1 MSKLLNIKA
10 LQLALGVILAGAGTL
25 YASSACFAQSRN
37 ADVKVTIKGRIS
49 SAEDGAALD
58 FVNVLLKPSEL
69 WTVSDASGN
78 FSIKDVPSG
87 KMTLSVQFFGKEP
100 YDTTFVAAPG
110 SVISFKVKLQNTSF
124 RLDNVVVTATSNK
137 AGSSTAST
145 ISRQAMDHIQTSSLK
160 DIMGLLPGVAISNPS
175 LSDVQQVTIRTAGG
189 ASSSMNSMGTAVI
202 VDGSPMSNNA
212 NMQVFAPQMTGM
224 ETGQA
229 TLGGIKGGASP
240 SGGVDIRSLSTD
252 NVESVEIIR
261 GIPSVSYG
269 DMTSGAVIVKSKAG
283 KAPLVLR
290 VKANP
295 NIYQASVA
303 KGFGLGKKAGD
314 LNISGDYAYNLNSL
328 TQAFKYY
335 QRANA
340 KALWSVLAGNSTS
353 INTALTFTYGRDT
366 RKMNPD
372 DKNSHAEGH
381 ANEIGFTFN
390 NNGSSVVNKGWFRS
404 LNWTAS
410 FTYTD
415 KDTYIKDLAP
425 NSIYMYSNAMDD
437 GLVYTN
443 FVDRDIFIG
452 DRKITNFPAGSQAH
466 VNVLPS
472 SYNYC
477 YNVYGK
483 ELNGFAK
490 FNMNFGKSWDNINEK
505 ILVGADYKV
514 DGNLGRGPVYDE
526 NTPPNLGNSNNS
538 AGYRARPFYQVP
550 FIHQIGAYIEDNF
563 DWTFARRTLVVS
575 AGVRFDYVN
584 GLTSWAPR
592 VNASLDLIPD
602 VMTIRGGWGIT
613 SKAPTSM
620 YLYPMNAYIDF
631 NNFNCPSSVMIG
643 DKLVEIPKE
652 DRLVVETTRVFDVTN
667 RDLQIAKNRK
677 AEIGLDFTIA
687 KRFRISLTAYDELMK
702 NGYTFGQDINS
713 FKLLPVTK
721 YEIDNYVAGSIP
733 TLKQGETYNLFRP
746 TSRPGNDLYL
756 RNSGVEYEIDFGRFD
771 AIRTSLQINGAWMR
785 SASKNMGYG
794 FNTNNN
800 THGKLE
806 QNIGIYSRERSTS
819 YVDNFNTTIR
829 ITHNIP
835 QIGFVVTL
843 TSQLNWW
850 TDSWT
855 EYGKATFADGKVYVK
870 DEMFESYISYK
881 DGKVYP
887 FDPALR
893 TDPEFDYLFQELKES
908 RFFHEKYFPTVLFN
922 LNVTKEV
929 GDWLTASFY
938 VNNIF
943 NSRPLY
949 RSKITGSKSELGI
962 PIFFGLELKVTI
974 K

>member
-10 LQLALGVILAGAGTL
+10 LQLALGIILAGGGTL
-25 YASSACFAQSRN
+25 YASSVCFAQSRN
-37 ADVKVTIKGRIS
+37 ADAKVTIKGRIC

-212 NMQVFAPQMTGM
+212 NMQVLSPTVQGSMSTGI
-224 ETGQA
+224 
-229 TLGGIKGGASP
+229 GGINGGAAP
-240 SGGVDIRSLSTD
+240 SGGVDIRALSTD
-252 NVESVEIIR
+252 NVESVEVIR

-290 VKANP
+290 LKANP

-328 TQAFKYY
+328 TQGFKYY

-366 RKMNPD
+366 HKMDPD
-372 DKNSHAEGH
+372 DERSQSEGH

-390 NNGSSVVNKGWFRS
+390 NNGSAVINKGWFRS

-410 FTYTD
+410 FTYNN
-415 KDTYIKDLAP
+415 KDSFFKGLAT
-425 NSIYMYSNAMDD
+425 NALNLYSTAMEDNMT
-437 GLVYTN
+437 YTN
-443 FVDRDIFIG
+443 HLGEHVFIG
-452 DRKITNFPAGSQAH
+452 DKEITNAPDILGR
-466 VNVLPS
+466 VLPY
-472 SYNYC
+472 SYIYR
-477 YNVYGK
+477 YNIYGK

-490 FNMNFGKSWDNINEK
+490 FNLNFGKSWDNINER
-505 ILVGADYKV
+505 ILVGADYKT
-514 DGNLGRGPVYDE
+514 DGNLGIGAVFEDE
-526 NTPPNLGNSNNS
+526 TPPYRAVGSS
-538 AGYRARPFYQVP
+538 SGYRRRPFNDVP
-550 FIHQIGAYIEDNF
+550 FIHQVGAYVEDNF

-613 SKAPTSM
+613 SKAPTAM
-620 YLYPMNAYIDF
+620 YLYPNKAYADQY
-631 NNFNCPSSVMIG
+631 NFNGMDV
-643 DKLVEIPKE
+643 KLPEQE
-652 DRLVVETTRVFDVTN
+652 RLLVATTRVYDVTN
-667 RDLQIAKNRK
+667 PNLQIAKNRK
-677 AEIGLDFTIA
+677 AELGFDFTIA
-687 KRFRISLTAYDELMK
+687 KKYRISITGYDELMK
-702 NGYTFGQDINS
+702 NGYTFGQTINS
-713 FKLLPVTK
+713 FKWMPIVRYAVDHT
-721 YEIDNYVAGSIP
+721 NPGTVP
-733 TLKQGETYNLFRP
+733 TLKEDATYNMFFETYE
-746 TSRPGNDLYL
+746 PGNNGYL
-756 RNSGVEYEIDFGRFD
+756 RNSGVEYEIDFGRFN

-785 SASKNMGYG
+785 SASRNMGYS
-794 FNTNNN
+794 FSTSTN
-800 THGKLE
+800 THPGE
-806 QNIGIYSRERSTS
+806 VESNIGIYKKERSTS

-835 QIGFVVTL
+835 RIGFVVTL

-855 EYGKATFADGKVYVK
+855 EYGKATFADGNVYGME
-870 DEMFESYISYK
+870 EMFESYISRK
-881 DGKVYP
+881 DGKVHP
-887 FDPALR
+887 FDPSERKSA
-893 TDPEFDYLFQELKES
+893 EFDYLFPTLSDS
-908 RFFHEKYFPTVLFN
+908 RFMHEKYFPTVLFN

-949 RSKITGSKSELGI
+949 RSKKYGTMSELGI